1 MTNKIL
7 VTFRKV
13 LGTALAIA
21 GLVMLT
27 GTSDCIPALALC
39 FAGSLACIYFGYKL
53 ATLPSRHA

>member
-1 MTNKIL
+1 MTRKIIM
-7 VTFRKV
+7 TFRKV
-13 LGTALAIA
+13 VGTTLAIV

-27 GTSDCIPALALC
+27 GTSDCIPAQALC